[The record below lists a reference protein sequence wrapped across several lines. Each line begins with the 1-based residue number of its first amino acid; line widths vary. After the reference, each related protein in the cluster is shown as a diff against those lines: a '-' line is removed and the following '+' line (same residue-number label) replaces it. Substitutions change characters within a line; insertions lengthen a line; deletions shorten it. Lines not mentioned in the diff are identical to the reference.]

1 MKLTHSILLI
11 IVAIVMVLSWF
22 LRPKT
27 FEGFEESTSASKEM
41 KEEGAVNSLEKEKD
55 TSAPKEN
62 DKETEKEST
71 PTAMDKINE
80 VRKTMKCPGNIEL
93 KDPEIMYNLLET
105 MLQCSPMK

>member
-1 MKLTHSILLI
+1 MKITHPILLI
-11 IVAIVMVLSWF
+11 IVAVLMVLSWF

-27 FEGFEESTSASKEM
+27 FEGFEESTSKEM
-41 KEEGAVNSLEKEKD
+41 KEEGATNSLEKD
-55 TSAPKEN
+55 TSTPK

-71 PTAMDKINE
+71 PTPMDKINE
-80 VRKTMKCPGNIEL
+80 IRKTMKCPGNIEL